1 MGIEVLYVCT
11 GNTHR
16 SPMAERLSVA
26 RCVAPAELIRFRSAG
41 TSAYEELSMDAA
53 AAMAVRQLGAET
65 SGHLSRLLTGPMLED
80 ATLVLT
86 ATGEQRDFAIR
97 KRPGIAAKTFT
108 LKEFVRLGADS
119 APAAGPDDVGR
130 VVAEAAQ
137 QRGLHRPGG
146 PHRDDIGDPHGA
158 GPSETLR
165 CAVQVAL
172 AVDGVLTML
181 GVHRPDGDSSAGD

>member
-1 MGIEVLYVCT
+1 MAIEVLYVCT

-16 SPMAERLSVA
+16 SPMAERLSAA
-26 RCVAPAELIRFRSAG
+26 RCLAPAELIRFRSAG
-41 TSAYEELSMDAA
+41 IGAHEQLSMDAA
-53 AAMAVRQLGAET
+53 ASMAARQLGADT

-97 KRPGIAAKTFT
+97 KRPGTSAKTFT
-108 LKEFVRLGADS
+108 LKEFVRLGADT

-130 VVAEAAQ
+130 LIADVAQ
-137 QRGLHRPGG
+137 RRGLHQPGG

-165 CAVQVAL
+165 CAVEVAL

-181 GVHRPDGDSSAGD
+181 GVRRPGSDSSAGD